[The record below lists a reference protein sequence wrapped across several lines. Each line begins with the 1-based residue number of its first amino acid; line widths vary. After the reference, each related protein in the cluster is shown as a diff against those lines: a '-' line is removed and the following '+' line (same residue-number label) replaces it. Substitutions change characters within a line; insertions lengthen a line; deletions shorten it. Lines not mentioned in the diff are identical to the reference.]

1 MERDKRTLGLAIFL
15 AVICLALTAS
25 GQQSWEKKNYKQWS
39 LADIV
44 RILDDSPWAQT
55 QIERVSINYGLP
67 SNSYTAIIRLR
78 SALPIRQALV
88 RRRQLTV
95 NYDKL
100 SATDQAR
107 FDAEVKEFLECTDC
121 AKYHLVTLVS
131 PITTTSQDSVSVDV
145 VDKLKGLSL
154 AELKPHVYLTNDRGE
169 RRHLAGFIPAK
180 GEGSEAMFVFPRFDE
195 QGKPFLTPENKR
207 FSFTIEEKVYEK
219 RSVPLKKFTFEV
231 SRIIRNGEVIF

>member
-1 MERDKRTLGLAIFL
+1 MERDKRTHGLAIFL
-15 AVICLALTAS
+15 AVICLVLPAS

-39 LADIV
+39 MADVV

-67 SNSYTAIIRLR
+67 ANSYTAVIRLR

-88 RRRQLTV
+88 RRRQLGV
-95 NYDKL
+95 NYDKF
-100 SATDQAR
+100 SAADKTR
-107 FDAEVKEFLECTDC
+107 FDADVKEFLECTDC
-121 AKYHLVTLVS
+121 AKYYLVTLVS
-131 PITTTSQDSVSVDV
+131 PVTTGLTDSVSVDV
-145 VDKLKGLSL
+145 VDTLRGLSL

-169 RRHLAGFIPAK
+169 RSYLVGYIPTK

-195 QGKPFLTPENKR
+195 QGKPFLTPENKK

-219 RSVPLKKFTFEV
+219 RSIPLKKFTFEV
-231 SRIIRNGEVIF
+231 SRIVRNGEVIF